1 MSQVGVAN
9 FEPSLVRLALDEL
22 LRRYPTFDLVSID
35 WNVITRPSTW
45 GELVVADSELDQ
57 PWALVMLG
65 QPSATFD
72 ETPAWAIWKFAIFK
86 ATGALHSVGDVH
98 SRYPGA
104 VSDDPLWT
112 P

>member
-1 MSQVGVAN
+1 
-9 FEPSLVRLALDEL
+9 
-22 LRRYPTFDLVSID
+22 
-35 WNVITRPSTW
+35 
-45 GELVVADSELDQ
+45 
-57 PWALVMLG
+57 MLG